1 MKDIKKFL
9 NNNLI
14 FAIIVFLVCFIFSVL
29 IPYYQVPDEFKHIRF
44 IYQELGS
51 DIDISYESYAG
62 GKDIA
67 LDLNKKFDIKNY
79 DLKDKGPK
87 LTLGTPKITVVG
99 HLPQVVGILIG
110 NVFKLPYAI
119 TILLGEMF
127 AALFYAFFVYKALK
141 YYPYNKLPFK
151 LIMLLPICI
160 QQAGSFS
167 YDVMLFSLS
176 YLLIAYILHIK
187 EDKPKFETKDVI
199 YILLML
205 MGIALVKIPYILL
218 GALIFLIPLKKY
230 NLKIGKFVI
239 NEDIIK
245 KNKIFIIIA
254 FIIIFILGI
263 LVVKRVGEYNVLLA
277 FLLNPIGL
285 IKTIFFTLKE
295 HVFGYVYTLVGNL
308 AWLNIK
314 TSYIY
319 GIFIFLT
326 YFIFM
331 TCVKEEKKV
340 NLSKRDKIFIF
351 AFIIIFFIIIQLAL
365 YDWTVR
371 KVYNFEEFSNIGVL
385 DKVKYIS
392 EHNIGVSGVQGRYF
406 IPLLP
411 LFSLL
416 FVRTGKNKNTKIFKI
431 YEILYYIVLVSYLA
445 YVIINRFWI

>member
-1 MKDIKKFL
+1 
-9 NNNLI
+9 
-14 FAIIVFLVCFIFSVL
+14 
-29 IPYYQVPDEFKHIRF
+29 
-44 IYQELGS
+44 
-51 DIDISYESYAG
+51 
-62 GKDIA
+62 
-67 LDLNKKFDIKNY
+67 
-79 DLKDKGPK
+79 
-87 LTLGTPKITVVG
+87 
-99 HLPQVVGILIG
+99 
-110 NVFKLPYAI
+110 
-119 TILLGEMF
+119 
-127 AALFYAFFVYKALK
+127 
-141 YYPYNKLPFK
+141 
-151 LIMLLPICI
+151 
-160 QQAGSFS
+160 
-167 YDVMLFSLS
+167 
-176 YLLIAYILHIK
+176 
-187 EDKPKFETKDVI
+187 
-199 YILLML
+199 ML

-230 NLKIGKFVI
+230 NLKIGKFII
-239 NEDIIK
+239 NEDVIK

-263 LVVKRVGEYNVLLA
+263 LVVKRIGEYNVLLA
-277 FLLNPIGL
+277 FLLNPVGL

-319 GIFIFLT
+319 AFFIFLT

-331 TCVKEEKKV
+331 ICVKEEKKV

-351 AFIIIFFIIIQLAL
+351 IFILIFFIIIQLAL

-371 KVYNFEEFSNIGVL
+371 KVYNFEEFSSISIL

-431 YEILYYIVLVSYLA
+431 YEIVYYIVLVSYLA